1 LVGATFAAMRRVTE
15 TPFALRPLDEVA
27 APSKAVAGSGLRA
40 RWQELDLLRPIEVA
54 RKLGYRTAEPVYDA
68 IRRRE
73 LEPHI
78 RRDGAYLIPISEALR
93 YIESLRTTVPVAADL
108 QRPTRERRS
117 RSRRRT
123 ERIQLAPT
131 RIER

>member
-1 LVGATFAAMRRVTE
+1 MARVIE
-15 TPFALRPLDEVA
+15 TPSLLRPRDGVA
-27 APSKAVAGSGLRA
+27 PPREPVAGTGLQA

-68 IRRRE
+68 IRRGEIERHVR
-73 LEPHI
+73 P
-78 RRDGAYLIPISEALR
+78 DGAYLIEISEALR
-93 YIESLRTTVPVAADL
+93 YIESLRATAPVAADL
-108 QRPTRERRS
+108 QRPKRERPS
-117 RSRRRT
+117 RPRRRS